1 MAPVSHPFPPTTPL
15 PHRLGLCAA
24 HWKAIGAPARVIS
37 WLKHGVP
44 IEWLGNRAPPPFV
57 KRPLPYTSAQQQW
70 WVCTEFPRFAKL
82 GIMCE
87 LPAKPAYCSNAFCV
101 PKGASWRLVINLS
114 HLNKFNKAYKCRFE
128 TLKILQR
135 YDLKGA
141 FALKA
146 DMADAFY
153 QVPLHAKSV
162 EYFCF
167 EFAGRYYQIKCL
179 PFGWNN
185 SPYVFT
191 KVARPFVAHL
201 RAPHHT
207 RVPSGCMY
215 PPPPSDWL
223 AKYGCRVLP
232 YLDDFLF
239 VFPDRDTAAAGAGW
253 IKALMYWLGFT
264 PHPSKSIWEPVQ
276 RLEHLGLTVDL
287 AAGTFSVPP
296 AKLAR
301 LTRMARDIAVSAKLR
316 RRLVPKRELASF
328 CGFAQSVRLAVMP
341 ANLFLRSLYDACAS
355 VPGWNGDVR
364 LSRQAFRDL
373 EWWAGIP
380 TRHLSSPIALRPA
393 TVELFVDASDVG
405 WGAVLPDLQD
415 SPEGV
420 ARGSWSAAEQ
430 CMHINQKEM
439 RAVQLALRS
448 FAPVVRDRVVR
459 VHEDNSVTQSVLG
472 RFASRSPVLMAEYR
486 CLWALLDELHVQLQV
501 VRVASEH
508 NLADA
513 PSRALDRSDY
523 RLDPGVFATLDALWG
538 PHTVDLFA
546 SDANTHL
553 PCFFSL
559 HRCPGT
565 SGVNALLQS
574 WQGLN
579 GFANPPLETSILL
592 QVVQKIREDRANVTL
607 LVPCWPS
614 QPWYHELMMIAT
626 DIIPLQQ
633 ATFSLGSAGAAAHMP
648 KASWPLMAVRVMH

>member
-1 MAPVSHPFPPTTPL
+1 MS
-15 PHRLGLCAA
+15 
-24 HWKAIGAPARVIS
+24 
-37 WLKHGVP
+37 
-44 IEWLGNRAPPPFV
+44 
-57 KRPLPYTSAQQQW
+57 
-70 WVCTEFPRFAKL
+70 
-82 GIMCE
+82 E
-87 LPAKPAYCSNAFCV
+87 LPSKPAYCSNAFCV
-101 PKGASWRLVINLS
+101 PKGSSWRLVINLS
-114 HLNKFNKAYKCRFE
+114 HVNKFNRAYKCRFE
-128 TLKILQR
+128 TLKFLQR
-135 YDLKGA
+135 YNLQGA

-153 QVPLHAKSV
+153 QVPLHADSV
-162 EYFCF
+162 QYFSF
-167 EFAGRYYQIKCL
+167 EFAGRYFQINCL

-201 RAPHHT
+201 RAPQHT
-207 RVPSGCMY
+207 RVPPGCMY
-215 PPPPSDWL
+215 PPPPSSWL
-223 AKYGCRVLP
+223 AQHGCRVLP

-239 VFPDRDTAAAGAGW
+239 IFPDRDTAAAGADW
-253 IKALMYWLGFT
+253 VRSLMFWLGFT
-264 PHPSKSIWEPVQ
+264 PHPTKSIWEPVQ
-276 RLEHLGLTVDL
+276 QLEHLGLTVDL
-287 AAGTFSVPP
+287 AAGTFSVPA

-341 ANLFLRSLYDACAS
+341 TNLFLRSLYDACAS

-364 LSRQAFRDL
+364 LSRQAFRHL
-373 EWWAGIP
+373 EWWASIP
-380 TRHLSSPIALRPA
+380 ARHLSSPIALRPA
-393 TVELFVDASDVG
+393 TVELYVDASDVG
-405 WGAVLPDLQD
+405 WGAVLPELQE
-415 SPEGV
+415 SPDGV

-430 CMHINQKEM
+430 SMHINQKEM

-486 CLWALLDELHVQLQV
+486 HLWALLDELHVQLQV

-523 RLDPGVFATLDALWG
+523 RLDPGVFVSLNVLWG
-538 PHTVDLFA
+538 PHDVDLFA
-546 SDANTHL
+546 SDTNTHL
-553 PCFFSL
+553 PRFFSL

-565 SGVNALLQS
+565 SGVNAFLQS

-614 QPWYHELMMIAT
+614 QPWYHELMLLAADT
-626 DIIPLQQ
+626 VALPQ
-633 ATFSLGSAGAAAHMP
+633 ATFSLGSAGSAQHMP
-648 KASWPLMAVRVMH
+648 KASWPMMAVRVVH